1 MAGLIKILFAAR
13 ETAGE
18 VSTDSQHSD
27 SQGQRDTQQGETEN
41 EINKHNRP
49 VLKRVNISNF
59 AGVLFKYSPLA
70 LNTDHGKTDATKT
83 GNSRRQIR
91 KIKITSWPGVP
102 AAGGIL
108 FHGNGLN
115 FHNSKN

>member
-1 MAGLIKILFAAR
+1 MAGLIRLLFAAR

-18 VSTDSQHSD
+18 VSTDSQND
-27 SQGQRDTQQGETEN
+27 GRQGQRNAQQGETKN
-41 EINKHNRP
+41 EIHNHNRP
-49 VLKRVNISNF
+49 VLKRVNVSNF

-83 GNSRRQIR
+83 GNSRRKIR
-91 KIKITSWPGVP
+91 KIKIICWPGVP

-108 FHGNGLN
+108 FHGNGFN